1 VVVVSAFY
9 EHVPRHAMA
18 GRSLD
23 TGEKEQDVVLEFRP
37 DPPRDLLLACL
48 WAEWEGPEGR
58 LLSFAAITDAPPA
71 DVAAAGH
78 DRGVVPI
85 RPEHLDA
92 WLNPDPDQ
100 LATQYAILDDRED
113 LRYVYEEAA

>member
-1 VVVVSAFY
+1 MVRAFY
-9 EHVPRHAMA
+9 EHVARHAIA
-18 GRSLD
+18 GRQLGSD
-23 TGEKEQDVVLEFRP
+23 EKEQDVILEFRP

-58 LLSFAAITDAPPA
+58 LLSFATITDAPPT
-71 DVAAAGH
+71 DVAAADH

-85 RPEHLDA
+85 RPEHLDD

-100 LATQYAILDDRED
+100 LGQQYAILDDRED
-113 LRYVYEEAA
+113 IHYVYEEAA